1 MSQKHYK
8 KQKNHYYHCY
18 CRDFYTGDGINCDP
32 VSYTNSYQNGY
43 QAPDGYQQGY
53 HGSNGHHHLTNGNHH
68 GHGHHHG
75 HQHGYHNG
83 FHSHEIE
90 NINSENPCLNEKH
103 ECSDSAFCQYDGYYR
118 SWAFEKLKAKT
129 LTT

>member
-18 CRDFYTGDGINCDP
+18 CRDFYTGDGIKCDP

-43 QAPDGYQQGY
+43 HASDGYQQGY
-53 HGSNGHHHLTNGNHH
+53 QGSNGHHHLTNGNPH
-68 GHGHHHG
+68 GHSQHGHPLHDHPQHG
-75 HQHGYHNG
+75 HQHGYHHG
-83 FHSHEIE
+83 LHSHEIE

-118 SWAFEKLKAKT
+118 S
-129 LTT
+129 